1 MSGRGPKDGRPRIVV
16 GYDGSETARAAVAH
30 AAARAG
36 RRGKVYVVH
45 CFGPPPNLFGA
56 QSFEPMLDDREGR
69 GKAVLD
75 ALLLEDGGVLM
86 DVDFEL
92 ELVAGN
98 PAEEIAELAEARD
111 ADEIVIGS
119 RGFGRMRSVLGSV
132 SQEVLHIA
140 DRPVTVIPYNAVR
153 EHAEVSS

>member
-1 MSGRGPKDGRPRIVV
+1 MRAGSPNRRPRIVV
-16 GYDGSETARAAVAH
+16 GYDGSEAARAAVAH

-45 CFGPPPNLFGA
+45 SFGPPPDWLGA
-56 QSFEPMLDDREGR
+56 PNYQRVLGDHQGH

-75 ALLLEDGGVLM
+75 ALLLEDGNALM

-92 ELVAGN
+92 ELTGGP
-98 PAEEIAELAEARD
+98 PAKAIAAVAEARD

-119 RGFGRMRSVLGSV
+119 RGLGRLGSALGSV
-132 SQEVLHIA
+132 SQQLLHLA
-140 DRPVTVIPYNAVR
+140 DRPVTVIPYKAVS
-153 EHAEVSS
+153 EHARAQS